1 MRARDTV
8 ERDRTASFAGTGLWA
23 LTAGAVVYL
32 IFREAGGSRLPFGL
46 GFDPWPL
53 VTGALPSL
61 LHAGSFTLLTAAALG
76 AGRRVLIA
84 SAIGWTAI
92 GWAFEALQHPTIA
105 NALWPHPARL
115 AGDDV
120 LATVHTA
127 LAVFAHR
134 GTFDPLDLVATAAG
148 AACAVAL
155 GARHLGERP

>member
-1 MRARDTV
+1 
-8 ERDRTASFAGTGLWA
+8 
-23 LTAGAVVYL
+23 
-32 IFREAGGSRLPFGL
+32 
-46 GFDPWPL
+46 
-53 VTGALPSL
+53 SL

-84 SAIGWTAI
+84 SAIGWAAI
-92 GWAFEALQHPTIA
+92 GWAFEALQHPTVA

-127 LAVFAHR
+127 LAAFAHR
-134 GTFDPLDLVATAAG
+134 GTFDPLDVAATAAG

-155 GARHLGERP
+155 GARHLGARP